1 MEMNDPGNAV
11 ALHAIATTLLVA
23 AGGVMAWL
31 YISPA
36 AGIVAG
42 LAILGIGYLDAA
54 RRFHW

>member
-1 MEMNDPGNAV
+1 MNEFGGPV

-23 AGGVMAWL
+23 AGGVIAWL
-31 YISPA
+31 YVSPA

-42 LAILGIGYLDAA
+42 LAILGIAYLGAA